1 MTDLEKFQEQRIA
14 ALEKLTSM
22 QKDLIDE
29 QAKVIDEMQFK
40 FADAKARYNMLV
52 RNITVIDEIIEQPL
66 KN

>member
-14 ALEKLTSM
+14 ALEKLISM
-22 QKDLIDE
+22 QTDLIDE

-52 RNITVIDEIIEQPL
+52 RNITVIDEIIEEPL

>member
-14 ALEKLTSM
+14 ALQKLISM
-22 QKDLIDE
+22 QTDLIDE

-52 RNITVIDEIIEQPL
+52 RNITVIDEIIEEPL

>member
-14 ALEKLTSM
+14 ALEKLISM
-22 QKDLIDE
+22 QTDLIDE